1 MTYINEIEFTPTAN
15 LTCESNSSALWG
27 PSFPDYRE
35 GDLGERGRF
44 QNIQVYVHY
53 SAPNGKKKSLKKIGL
68 RSDIT
73 YPRNE
78 LHPSNLIH

>member
-1 MTYINEIEFTPTAN
+1 MSYINEIKFTPTAN

-35 GDLGERGRF
+35 SDLGERGRF

-53 SAPNGKKKSLKKIGL
+53 SAPNGKKQSLKKLG
-68 RSDIT
+68 
-73 YPRNE
+73 
-78 LHPSNLIH
+78 